1 MFFERQNCR
10 FRDKVPF
17 LCDSPPK
24 EYGLFLLDGTP
35 VADSRG
41 NLRWLK
47 KSERLKETQ
56 TVAENGLEGGE
67 ELVFA
72 NLMWLDLGS

>member
-1 MFFERQNCR
+1 M
-10 FRDKVPF
+10 
-17 LCDSPPK
+17 CDSPPK

-47 KSERLKETQ
+47 KSERLKETK